1 MNYMNGQLQPAPL
14 QPQAE
19 QMSQYGRYGD
29 NTMVHMNPLEVEAM
43 SSMVPGGLT
52 TNPVTGQP
60 EAFAFLIPMLASM
73 FAPAGFTAAAGAI
86 GTGAAASSFAA
97 GASGVLGA
105 IGANSALASGI
116 ASGLATTAVTGD
128 LKKGLA
134 SGITSFGLGSVLG
147 GGADVGTGAAETSKT
162 LAEAGVIA
170 GDAGVAAGIAEGA
183 LKSIPEGLD
192 AAALDAL
199 KGTATETAKAA
210 GTADSVFK
218 SLQDKMFT
226 QRTGLENIDGVLTKT
241 ASAPS
246 FLERVA
252 QPFSS
257 KDALTATGKG
267 LASKSAILPI
277 AIGGGLQGQIEM
289 EEGYEQMYRDR
300 EADKKAELDNAYGLL
315 GESLAYAGD
324 DFDMDVSGAGSQYAA
339 YDPSQYANG
348 GIVSLNPQEYQR
360 QLGALQTLGMRD
372 GRQVPIRMYPG
383 GRFDVNTGSGI
394 NFGPAVAAGRQSQ
407 LRGPV
412 TKSAEELADV
422 GYRPGF
428 GPEIEYF
435 RQKTDAEIEA
445 GKPKTTP
452 VVTDSK
458 PEYNPNSEVFDTSI
472 VGGEGGGYGGFV
484 GVAQDRARQQYLA
497 EQKQNEEFFSGQGSA
512 TTRTSTS
519 DEDKEYEPMDY
530 ADVYSIGMKEGKTVP
545 SADPLIEQTM
555 MAVMGRLDEEESSIV
570 IDRFIDEYGN
580 EAFQMLR
587 EGVLQKIQPN
597 SQTEGVIS
605 GPGRGMDDMVPGT
618 IGDQQRV
625 AVSPGEYIIPADV
638 VSAAGDGD
646 TTSGAARFDA
656 MLNEIRTEKT
666 GTTKQPAPLT
676 ARVGGLLPA

>member
-29 NTMVHMNPLEVEAM
+29 NMMVHMNPAEVQAM

-73 FAPAGFTAAAGAI
+73 FAPAGFTAAAGAL
-86 GTGAAASSFAA
+86 GAGATAGSLAA
-97 GASGVLGA
+97 GASGILGT

-116 ASGLATTAVTGD
+116 ASGLATTAMTGD

-134 SGITSFGLGSVLG
+134 SGLTSFGLGTALG
-147 GGADVGTGAAETSKT
+147 AGKDVTSGVAEAQAGLADATSALETGQNIAAAEAVKGGTAIPT
-162 LAEAGVIA
+162 LANN
-170 GDAGVAAGIAEGA
+170 
-183 LKSIPEGLD
+183 
-192 AAALDAL
+192 DAL
-199 KGTATETAKAA
+199 MQLSEQAGQSTVDLAQAGSRFAAKDF
-210 GTADSVFK
+210 GEQV
-218 SLQDKMFT
+218 M
-226 QRTGLENIDGVLTKT
+226 
-241 ASAPS
+241 AP
-246 FLERVA
+246 FA
-252 QPFSS
+252 S
-257 KDALTATGKG
+257 KDALAATGKG
-267 LASKSAILPI
+267 LLSKGAILPI
-277 AIGGGLQGQIEM
+277 AIGGGMQGQIEM

-339 YDPSQYANG
+339 YDPSQYAASG

-360 QLGALQTLGMRD
+360 QLGALQTLGMRN
-372 GRQVPIRMYPG
+372 GGQVPIRMYPG
-383 GRFDVNTGSGI
+383 GRFDIDVSSGV

-422 GYRPGF
+422 GYRAGF

-445 GKPKTTP
+445 GKPKTDTTTGNTYDP
-452 VVTDSK
+452 
-458 PEYNPNSEVFDTSI
+458 SEAFDGSI
-472 VGGEGGGYGGFV
+472 VGGEGGMGIAGFV
-484 GVAQDRARQQYLA
+484 SPFGGGGNSAAKDKYLEAQETLNKQSVSIPKRKAARKYIDSLSPEERAS
-497 EQKQNEEFFSGQGSA
+497 F
-512 TTRTSTS
+512 
-519 DEDKEYEPMDY
+519 DY
-530 ADVYSIGMKEGKTVP
+530 TGTYIPSFGMNKGGTVP
-545 SADPLIEQTM
+545 EADPLIEQTM
-555 MAVMGRLDEEESSIV
+555 MAVMGRLEEEESSII

-587 EGVLQKIQPN
+587 ESVLQKIQPN

-656 MLNEIRTEKT
+656 MLDEIRTEKT

>member
-29 NTMVHMNPLEVEAM
+29 NMMVHMNPAEVQAM

-73 FAPAGFTAAAGAI
+73 FAPAGFTAAAGAL
-86 GTGAAASSFAA
+86 GAGATAGSLAA
-97 GASGVLGA
+97 GASGILGT

-116 ASGLATTAVTGD
+116 ASGLATTAMTGD

-134 SGITSFGLGSVLG
+134 SGLTSFGLGTALG
-147 GGADVGTGAAETSKT
+147 AGKDVTSGVAEAQAGLADATSALEAGQNIAAAEAVK
-162 LAEAGVIA
+162 
-170 GDAGVAAGIAEGA
+170 
-183 LKSIPEGLD
+183 
-192 AAALDAL
+192 
-199 KGTATETAKAA
+199 A
-210 GTADSVFK
+210 GTAIPTSVTNDALMQL
-218 SLQDKMFT
+218 SEQAGQSTVDLAQ
-226 QRTGLENIDGVLTKT
+226 TGARFAEKGFGEQVM
-241 ASAPS
+241 AP
-246 FLERVA
+246 FA
-252 QPFSS
+252 S
-257 KDALTATGKG
+257 KDALAATGKG
-267 LASKSAILPI
+267 LLSKGAILPV
-277 AIGGGLQGQIEM
+277 AIGGGMQGQIEM

-300 EADKKAELDNAYGLL
+300 EADKKAELDKAYGLL

-360 QLGALQTLGMRD
+360 QLGALQTLGMRN
-372 GRQVPIRMYPG
+372 GGQVPIRMYPG
-383 GRFDVNTGSGI
+383 GRFDVDVGSSV

-422 GYRPGF
+422 GYRAGF

-435 RQKTDAEIEA
+435 RQKTAGEIEA
-445 GKPKTTP
+445 GKPKTDTP
-452 VVTDSK
+452 APADSTYD
-458 PEYNPNSEVFDTSI
+458 PSEVFDGSI
-472 VGGEGGGYGGFV
+472 VGGEGGMGIAGFV
-484 GVAQDRARQQYLA
+484 SPFGAGGNSAAKDRYLEAQETLNKQSVSMRKRKSAQEYVDSLSPEERAS
-497 EQKQNEEFFSGQGSA
+497 F
-512 TTRTSTS
+512 
-519 DEDKEYEPMDY
+519 DY
-530 ADVYSIGMKEGKTVP
+530 TGTYVPSFGMNKGGTVP
-545 SADPLIEQTM
+545 EADPLIEQTM
-555 MAVMGRLDEEESSIV
+555 MAVMGRLEEEESSII

-587 EGVLQKIQPN
+587 ESVLQKIQPN

-656 MLNEIRTEKT
+656 MLDEIRTEKT

>member
-29 NTMVHMNPLEVEAM
+29 NMMVHMNPAEVQAM

-73 FAPAGFTAAAGAI
+73 LAPAGFTALGAGAT
-86 GTGAAASSFAA
+86 TGLA
-97 GASGVLGA
+97 GLATT

-116 ASGLATTAVTGD
+116 ASGLATTAMTGD

-134 SGITSFGLGSVLG
+134 SGLTSFGLGTALG
-147 GGADVGTGAAETSKT
+147 AGKDAASGLTGATAD
-162 LAEAGVIA
+162 LA
-170 GDAGVAAGIAEGA
+170 DASDA
-183 LKSIPEGLD
+183 L
-192 AAALDAL
+192 L
-199 KGTATETAKAA
+199 KGTADATTQAIKA
-210 GTADSVFK
+210 GTAIP
-218 SLQDKMFT
+218 
-226 QRTGLENIDGVLTKT
+226 TGGTSEALGTLTERVGSAGQNIADIN
-241 ASAPS
+241 ASQAALS
-246 FLERVA
+246 FGERVA

-257 KDALTATGKG
+257 GEALAASGKG
-267 LASKSAILPI
+267 LMSKGAILPI
-277 AIGGGLQGQIEM
+277 AIGGGMQGQIEM

-300 EADKKAELDNAYGLL
+300 EADKKAELDKAYGLL

-324 DFDMDVSGAGSQYAA
+324 DFNMDVSGAGSQYAA

-360 QLGALQTLGMRD
+360 QLGALQTLGMRN
-372 GRQVPIRMYPG
+372 GGQVPIRMYPG
-383 GRFDVNTGSGI
+383 GRFDVDVGSSI

-422 GYRPGF
+422 GYRAGF

-435 RQKTDAEIEA
+435 RQKTAEEIEA
-445 GKPKTTP
+445 GKPKTDTP
-452 VVTDSK
+452 APADSTYD
-458 PEYNPNSEVFDTSI
+458 PSEVFDGSI
-472 VGGEGGGYGGFV
+472 VGGEGGMGIAGFV
-484 GVAQDRARQQYLA
+484 SPFGGGGNSAAKDRYLEAQETLNKQSVSMRKRKSAQEYVDSLSPEERAS
-497 EQKQNEEFFSGQGSA
+497 F
-512 TTRTSTS
+512 
-519 DEDKEYEPMDY
+519 DY
-530 ADVYSIGMKEGKTVP
+530 TGTYVPSFGMNKGGTVP
-545 SADPLIEQTM
+545 EADPLIEQTM
-555 MAVMGRLDEEESSIV
+555 MAVMGRLEEEESSII

-587 EGVLQKIQPN
+587 ESVLQKIQPN

-618 IGDQQRV
+618 IGDQQQV

-656 MLNEIRTEKT
+656 MLDEIRTEKT

>member
-29 NTMVHMNPLEVEAM
+29 NMMVHMNPAEVQAM

-73 FAPAGFTAAAGAI
+73 FAPAGFTAAAGAL
-86 GTGAAASSFAA
+86 GAGATAGSLAA
-97 GASGVLGA
+97 GASGILGT

-116 ASGLATTAVTGD
+116 ASGLATTAMTGD

-134 SGITSFGLGSVLG
+134 SGLTSFGLGTALG
-147 GGADVGTGAAETSKT
+147 AGKDVTSGVAEAQAGLADATSALEAGQNIAAAEAVK
-162 LAEAGVIA
+162 
-170 GDAGVAAGIAEGA
+170 
-183 LKSIPEGLD
+183 
-192 AAALDAL
+192 
-199 KGTATETAKAA
+199 A
-210 GTADSVFK
+210 GTAIPTSVTNDALMQL
-218 SLQDKMFT
+218 SEQAGQSTVDLAQ
-226 QRTGLENIDGVLTKT
+226 TGARFAEKGFGEQVM
-241 ASAPS
+241 AP
-246 FLERVA
+246 FA
-252 QPFSS
+252 S
-257 KDALTATGKG
+257 KDALAATGKG
-267 LASKSAILPI
+267 LLSKGAILPV
-277 AIGGGLQGQIEM
+277 AIGGGMQGQIEM

-324 DFDMDVSGAGSQYAA
+324 DFNMDVSGAGSQYAA

-360 QLGALQTLGMRD
+360 QLGALQTLGMRN
-372 GRQVPIRMYPG
+372 GGQVPIRMYPG
-383 GRFDVNTGSGI
+383 GRFDVDVGSSI

-412 TKSAEELADV
+412 TKSAKELADV
-422 GYRPGF
+422 GYRAGF

-435 RQKTDAEIEA
+435 RQKTAGEIEA
-445 GKPKTTP
+445 GKPKTDTP
-452 VVTDSK
+452 APADSTYD
-458 PEYNPNSEVFDTSI
+458 PSEVFDGSI
-472 VGGEGGGYGGFV
+472 VGGEGGGYGGFL
-484 GVAQDRARQQYLA
+484 GVVQDRARQRYLA
-497 EQKQNEEFFSGQGSA
+497 EQYKNQTEEFFSGDGSA
-512 TTRTSTS
+512 TSNTSAS
-519 DEDKEYEPMDY
+519 DEDREYDPIKY
-530 ADVYSIGMKEGKTVP
+530 ADVYDVGMKEGRTVP

-555 MAVMGRLDEEESSIV
+555 MAVMGRLEEEESSII

-587 EGVLQKIQPN
+587 ESVLQKIQPN

-656 MLNEIRTEKT
+656 MLDEIRTEKT

>member
-1 MNYMNGQLQPAPL
+1 
-14 QPQAE
+14 
-19 QMSQYGRYGD
+19 MS
-29 NTMVHMNPLEVEAM
+29 
-43 SSMVPGGLT
+43 
-52 TNPVTGQP
+52 
-60 EAFAFLIPMLASM
+60 
-73 FAPAGFTAAAGAI
+73 
-86 GTGAAASSFAA
+86 
-97 GASGVLGA
+97 
-105 IGANSALASGI
+105 
-116 ASGLATTAVTGD
+116 
-128 LKKGLA
+128 KG
-134 SGITSFGLGSVLG
+134 
-147 GGADVGTGAAETSKT
+147 
-162 LAEAGVIA
+162 
-170 GDAGVAAGIAEGA
+170 
-183 LKSIPEGLD
+183 
-192 AAALDAL
+192 
-199 KGTATETAKAA
+199 
-210 GTADSVFK
+210 
-218 SLQDKMFT
+218 
-226 QRTGLENIDGVLTKT
+226 
-241 ASAPS
+241 
-246 FLERVA
+246 
-252 QPFSS
+252 
-257 KDALTATGKG
+257 
-267 LASKSAILPI
+267 AILPI
-277 AIGGGLQGQIEM
+277 GMGVGLQGQIEM

-324 DFDMDVSGAGSQYAA
+324 DFDMDVSGAGSKYAA

-383 GRFDVNTGSGI
+383 GRFDVNVGSGI

-407 LRGPV
+407 LRGPI

-445 GKPKTTP
+445 GKPEATT

-458 PEYNPNSEVFDTSI
+458 PEYDPSEVFDTSI

-497 EQKQNEEFFSGQGSA
+497 EQKRNEEFFSGQGSA
-512 TTRTSTS
+512 TTRTSAS
-519 DEDKEYEPMDY
+519 DEDREYEPMNY

-656 MLNEIRTEKT
+656 MLDEIRTEKT

>member
-29 NTMVHMNPLEVEAM
+29 NMMVHMNPAEVQAM

-73 FAPAGFTAAAGAI
+73 FAPAGFTAAAGAL
-86 GTGAAASSFAA
+86 GAGATAGSLAA
-97 GASGVLGA
+97 GASGILGT

-134 SGITSFGLGSVLG
+134 SGLTSFGLGSVLG
-147 GGADVGTGAAETSKT
+147 GGADVKTGADLTSTALDTAADSAAT
-162 LAEAGVIA
+162 LGAEAEA
-170 GDAGVAAGIAEGA
+170 LRAGITDVSSVNMA
-183 LKSIPEGLD
+183 SD
-192 AAALDAL
+192 AAIAATKAQGTQKAL
-199 KGTATETAKAA
+199 
-210 GTADSVFK
+210 ADR
-218 SLQDKMFT
+218 LFT

-257 KDALTATGKG
+257 KDALAASGKG
-267 LASKSAILPI
+267 LMSKGAILPI
-277 AIGGGLQGQIEM
+277 AIGGGMQGQIEM

-360 QLGALQTLGMRD
+360 QLGALQTLGMRN
-372 GRQVPIRMYPG
+372 GGQVPIRMYPG
-383 GRFDVNTGSGI
+383 GRFDVDVGSSI

-422 GYRPGF
+422 GYRAGF
-428 GPEIEYF
+428 GPEI
-435 RQKTDAEIEA
+435 
-445 GKPKTTP
+445 
-452 VVTDSK
+452 DSLS
-458 PEYNPNSEVFDTSI
+458 PEERASFDYTGTYVPSFGMNK
-472 VGGEGGGYGGFV
+472 GG
-484 GVAQDRARQQYLA
+484 
-497 EQKQNEEFFSGQGSA
+497 
-512 TTRTSTS
+512 
-519 DEDKEYEPMDY
+519 
-530 ADVYSIGMKEGKTVP
+530 TVP
-545 SADPLIEQTM
+545 EADPLIEQTM
-555 MAVMGRLDEEESSIV
+555 MAVMGRLEEEESSII

-587 EGVLQKIQPN
+587 ESVLQKIQPN

-656 MLNEIRTEKT
+656 MLDEIRTEKT